1 MGKISGFLE
10 KLKSIKHLQIIACFA
25 VLAVVLII
33 YFSCASCSDGGSES
47 TFGTDTDLS
56 SSDYCT
62 RMQAQVEKI
71 VSKISGVG
79 SAAVVINWDKSYS
92 QTNFGGGATENPK
105 AVGALIVCDG
115 GNSTKVK
122 LDVIYAVSTLL
133 DLSIEKIMV
142 YPKSN

>member
-1 MGKISGFLE
+1 MGKIYGWIE
-10 KLKSIKHLQIIACFA
+10 KLKNFKHLRIIACVA
-25 VLAVVLII
+25 VLVIVLVV
-33 YFSCASCSDGGSES
+33 YFACASCSEGSTATT
-47 TFGTDTDLS
+47 TFSTDTT

-62 RMQAQVEKI
+62 SMRAQVEKI
-71 VSKISGVG
+71 VSEISGVG
-79 SAAVVINWDKSYS
+79 SASVVINWDKSSS
-92 QTNFGGGATENPK
+92 QSAFGNSQTENPK
-105 AVGALIVCDG
+105 ALGALIVCDG